1 MQILKSEKHGVIV
14 NRARDAESYHDMN
27 KLAFINEQN
36 QKQMNIIL
44 VPAIWQNTAAATE
57 WQKLLVRLTNW
68 SKSLANSK
76 ILAEWKSWN

>member
-36 QKQMNIIL
+36 QKQMNIIYDKSTYFL
-44 VPAIWQNTAAATE
+44 YQPFDKTQQQQQNG
-57 WQKLLVRLTNW
+57 KNF
-68 SKSLANSK
+68 
-76 ILAEWKSWN
+76 

>member
-36 QKQMNIIL
+36 QKYLFIRVL
-44 VPAIWQNTAAATE
+44 VWLKYLLIKEKQN
-57 WQKLLVRLTNW
+57 NW
-68 SKSLANSK
+68 LMKWNLQIVGTVPIFFEFFK
-76 ILAEWKSWN
+76 I